1 MRRDRQRDTAKDV
14 ARVRNCSQLNSGG
27 INSGQM
33 IIIGKS
39 RYQTLDASVRNMLRT
54 SAAPA
59 LVNMMA
65 GR

>member
-14 ARVRNCSQLNSGG
+14 ARARNRSQLNSGD
-27 INSGQM
+27 ISNGQM

-39 RYQTLDASVRNMLRT
+39 RYQTLDASVRNMLRAI
-54 SAAPA
+54 AAPA
-59 LVNMMA
+59 LMNIMA